1 MIAVFIEIQRQGKIL
16 PWMRLC
22 SGKMWKS
29 NVKLFFSYNFPRW
42 PVGVKSYHVRG
53 TQVIAQSLK
62 TRQQNRTKLEI
73 LQTAINT
80 CLIIIILS
88 LWLKWKRKKKKN
100 LSQQKLRHLPE
111 NENSHLDTMTGTN
124 SSNDRLIL
132 RQNVEINSKEYFL
145 ATYFFGN
152 EIVDHVV
159 WKRHCAITKKNV
171 FEFRVISTI
180 YYGLSND
187 YRCKFSFIHHLLLLF
202 ISFSFFKKNSPS

>member
-53 TQVIAQSLK
+53 TQVIVQSLK

-88 LWLKWKRKKKKN
+88 LWLKWKRKK
-100 LSQQKLRHLPE
+100 QKICRNK
-111 NENSHLDTMTGTN
+111 NENSHLDTLTGTN

-132 RQNVEINSKEYFL
+132 RQNVETNSKEYFL

-152 EIVDHVV
+152 EIVDHVI

-202 ISFSFFKKNSPS
+202 ISFSFLKKKFPS